1 MPTTAVV
8 AIAIFPALVV
18 VNTPVGINVILPPP
32 LEIGLGAVIVTIAA
46 VPDINVIGSVGAI
59 VVALAI
65 VGAAAVVAI
74 NPEYLTLVKVGL
86 PVQFVK
92 TPLVGVPK
100 IGVIK
105 VGVFAN
111 TKLPVPVSSVTAEIK
126 LALEGVAK
134 KVATLEPRP
143 ETPVVI
149 GNPVQLV
156 RVPDVGVPKIGVTNV
171 GLIDKTT
178 LPVPVEL
185 VTPEPPFAT
194 GKVPVIPVVKGNPMQ
209 FVNVPLAGI
218 PKIGA
223 VILELVNNKAL
234 VN

>member
-1 MPTTAVV
+1 ML
-8 AIAIFPALVV
+8 PALVV
-18 VNTPVGINVILPPP
+18 VNAPVGIKVIVPPP
-32 LEIGLGAVIVTIAA
+32 AEIGVGAVIVTIAA
-46 VPDINVIGSVGAI
+46 VPEIIVIAAVGAI

-65 VGAAAVVAI
+65 VGAAAVVATK
-74 NPEYLTLVKVGL
+74 PEYLTLVKVGL
-86 PVQFVK
+86 PVQFVKTPLAGVPNRGVTKVGLVANTNEPEPVSSVTELAKLALEGVPKKVATFEPNPLTPVLIGKPVQFVK

-134 KVATLEPRP
+134 KVATFEPNP
-143 ETPVVI
+143 LIPV
-149 GNPVQLV
+149 
-156 RVPDVGVPKIGVTNV
+156 
-171 GLIDKTT
+171 
-178 LPVPVEL
+178 
-185 VTPEPPFAT
+185 AT
-194 GKVPVIPVVKGNPMQ
+194 GSPMQ
-209 FVNVPLAGI
+209 LVNVPLAGI